1 MASRR
6 SKTLARFYVL
16 LLALV
21 VTMGAVK
28 TTEDH
33 CPEVCDCTPDVGGQ
47 DVSCIGYNLKTIPE
61 GLPEDT
67 VQLNLRNNDIEILDL
82 ESIKALSR
90 LEGLDV
96 SSNKI
101 KTIRG
106 TFEDFPKLMQLQLYD
121 NELTTLSPN
130 TFGKAATRMNYVSLF
145 DNPWNC
151 DCNLHDTEPVGS
163 PPYAPLLTAEANQD
177 VRVENVEINQ
187 HPPIPVQQHEIEN
200 HDQQQNNDND
210 LVIPVR
216 ARDEG
221 MAYAPNDPDIETTP
235 TFSLL
240 GCVPTTSTITLEW
253 RFQHGRQPD
262 TCELYDGKVWT
273 NRTIQQ
279 DHEGRWRTFIDNVKP
294 DTEFSFQ
301 VRGIFGGQ
309 QGRISEPM
317 TLQTPLTD
325 NLQKECEE
333 GCTARQF
340 LKDFCILGDK
350 TYANWMEKLC
360 KTLEGTWALT
370 GWLLE
375 RDAEPGTFK
384 LDNLD
389 YQKKYCKK
397 LILVFG
403 ESSDQTTCQ
412 RRQQNLVDKFLL
424 LEQGAVMYDRHRKEK
439 SVIKGEV
446 LSCPTGIPGATRC
459 TTQPTRMLSRM
470 PAGTKK
476 LKAKADDV
484 QEKWAQKANASNAR
498 DRVSEAVEKE
508 GKIVLRALGPME
520 DEEVAKKSLL
530 LLAMSILHHTS
541 SRLWARFH
549 LPTNGVHKKE
559 GSSDNY
565 QQGPVPS
572 QRKQRVLAAHQSNT
586 DPDRRDPETSHVTTT
601 EMPQPV
607 NI

>member
-106 TFEDFPKLMQLQLYD
+106 TFEDFPKLMQVQLYD

-151 DCNLHDTEPVGS
+151 DCNLVWMKREMDSKNYSLSSQLVQCDTPEELHGNNYTADIDEDKFVCKQRQGLSLQTALIVAITPSAAAVIAIVATAIFCYKRRSRLTRAQHDTEPVGS

-200 HDQQQNNDND
+200 HDQQQNND

-340 LKDFCILGDK
+340 LKDL
-350 TYANWMEKLC
+350 
-360 KTLEGTWALT
+360 
-370 GWLLE
+370 
-375 RDAEPGTFK
+375 
-384 LDNLD
+384 
-389 YQKKYCKK
+389 
-397 LILVFG
+397 
-403 ESSDQTTCQ
+403 
-412 RRQQNLVDKFLL
+412 
-424 LEQGAVMYDRHRKEK
+424 
-439 SVIKGEV
+439 
-446 LSCPTGIPGATRC
+446 
-459 TTQPTRMLSRM
+459 
-470 PAGTKK
+470 
-476 LKAKADDV
+476 
-484 QEKWAQKANASNAR
+484 
-498 DRVSEAVEKE
+498 
-508 GKIVLRALGPME
+508 
-520 DEEVAKKSLL
+520 
-530 LLAMSILHHTS
+530 
-541 SRLWARFH
+541 
-549 LPTNGVHKKE
+549 
-559 GSSDNY
+559 
-565 QQGPVPS
+565 
-572 QRKQRVLAAHQSNT
+572 
-586 DPDRRDPETSHVTTT
+586 
-601 EMPQPV
+601 
-607 NI
+607 

>member
-1 MASRR
+1 MASSNMASGR
-6 SKTLARFYVL
+6 SMTSARFCVFL
-16 LLALV
+16 VTLV
-21 VTMGAVK
+21 VTMGVVK
-28 TTEDH
+28 TTAVR

-47 DVSCIGYNLKTIPE
+47 DVACIGYNLQTIPE

-67 VQLNLRNNDIEILDL
+67 VELNIRNNDIEILDL
-82 ESIKALSR
+82 ESLKTLSR

-106 TFEDFPKLMQLQLYD
+106 TFEDFPKLSQVQLYD
-121 NELTTLSPN
+121 NELTTLSPS
-130 TFGKAATRMNYVSLF
+130 TFGKAATRMHYVSLF

-151 DCNLHDTEPVGS
+151 DCNLVWMKREMDSKNYSLSSQLVQCDTPEELHGNYTADIDVDKFVCKQFPGLPLQTVLMSAIIPSAVFVLAVIVATAFYCYRRRDREEPLPAPHPETGPVGS
-163 PPYAPLLTAEANQD
+163 RYDDPLLPGDQNIDDIEQQIANN
-177 VRVENVEINQ
+177 EYA
-187 HPPIPVQQHEIEN
+187 
-200 HDQQQNNDND
+200 QNADND
-210 LVIPVR
+210 RVVPVP
-216 ARDEG
+216 DG
-221 MAYAPNDPDIETTP
+221 GLDCAPIVPDIKTTP
-235 TFSLL
+235 TFSFLE
-240 GCVPTTSTITLEW
+240 CVPTTSTITLEW
-253 RFQHGRQPD
+253 RFQHGRQPKS
-262 TCELYDGKVWT
+262 CELYDGKVWT

-403 ESSDQTTCQ
+403 ESSDQTMYEELNLKAAVTGFLMDTKRGDEQ
-412 RRQQNLVDKFLL
+412 RLIPIKMSSEVDLPDYMSP
-424 LEQGAVMYDRHRKEK
+424 LEELTFKNNKYFWSRLITGLTDKHACVFDD
-439 SVIKGEV
+439 GEV
-446 LSCPTGIPGATRC
+446 KTPNS
-459 TTQPTRMLSRM
+459 
-470 PAGTKK
+470 
-476 LKAKADDV
+476 
-484 QEKWAQKANASNAR
+484 
-498 DRVSEAVEKE
+498 VSV
-508 GKIVLRALGPME
+508 
-520 DEEVAKKSLL
+520 
-530 LLAMSILHHTS
+530 
-541 SRLWARFH
+541 
-549 LPTNGVHKKE
+549 
-559 GSSDNY
+559 
-565 QQGPVPS
+565 
-572 QRKQRVLAAHQSNT
+572 
-586 DPDRRDPETSHVTTT
+586 
-601 EMPQPV
+601 
-607 NI
+607 